1 MTALR
6 PNKMS
11 PDDAE
16 ELEAS
21 LTRTLGAL
29 IGGEALSKTLGYRSQ
44 SAFRR
49 ALARGR
55 VPVHVFMIEGR
66 RGRFALARDLAAWL
80 HAERCRSSERQANEA
95 HATPEEVTQD

>member
-6 PNKMS
+6 PNRMS

-29 IGGEALSKTLGYRSQ
+29 IGGETLSKTLGYPSQ
-44 SAFRR
+44 PAFRR

-66 RGRFALARDLAAWL
+66 RGRFALAKDLAAWL
-80 HAERCRSSERQANEA
+80 HAERCRSSDGPTNVT
-95 HATPEEVTQD
+95 HALPEEVTQD

>member
-1 MTALR
+1 MTELR
-6 PNKMS
+6 PTRMS
-11 PDDAE
+11 PNDAE

-29 IGGEALSKTLGYRSQ
+29 IGGEALSKTLGYRTQ

-55 VPVHVFMIEGR
+55 VPVHVFTIEGR
-66 RGRFALARDLAAWL
+66 RGRFALAKDLATWL
-80 HAERCRSSERQANEA
+80 HRERCRSSERPANVAQA
-95 HATPEEVTQD
+95 PPQEVTRE